1 MRSIII
7 PSIVLPIL
15 IIALIGWYKNRSLP
29 FFSKNESATPSA
41 TPWKYVLALC
51 CVIAYS
57 GLFLIISAA
66 WLQGDDWWLLGID
79 TIEEHI
85 SEVFHTYLDWVSRVG
100 EVLIRATGITYNRWE
115 PRILNSLVLTLAPL
129 ALFRLCK
136 RGDQSIFSAG
146 GVAFYVF
153 ALGITLLNMHLPL
166 WKNVYDY
173 ANCANYVYP
182 SVATAL
188 LLSFYRT
195 DALKKQSSH
204 MLCIALFLL
213 GLICGWGTE
222 AGSAVLLPLMTLLLV
237 SAKIGKTQRWTPHA
251 YAGYFGALVGGAFLF
266 LSPALIRRTARTIA
280 SMPLDVSS
288 LTALQKQEF
297 LQNLSPTS
305 VLQIRGESNVLLIK
319 DFDLL
324 DRFWYF
330 SSYWAERFL
339 SCCWIGLTAVIVLV
353 LLMLVT
359 TRPQKKSLRP
369 IAGGMLIAGTGVAM
383 AASYLTTCIPS
394 MMAFYPACFCIT
406 IAACFLYLRLQ
417 KYPKLACSAAVLG
430 ISLYLF
436 VPAGYEAWQYKH
448 YEHERWANI
457 QAQIAEGK
465 RDVILPPPYPTE
477 PKDPFKLIKAH
488 QLGEDPTFFPNNMA
502 KRSLNIDS
510 IRQAQPKPCTR
521 R

>member
-7 PSIVLPIL
+7 PSVVLPIL

-29 FFSKNESATPSA
+29 FSCKSGGGKPAPA
-41 TPWKYVLALC
+41 LWKCMLALC
-51 CVIAYS
+51 CVMAYS

-66 WLQGDDWWLLGID
+66 WLQGDDWWILSLD
-79 TIEEHI
+79 SFEKHI
-85 SEVFHTYLDWVSRVG
+85 SAVFHCYLDWVSRIG
-100 EVLIRATGITYNRWE
+100 EILVRSTGITYNRWE

-136 RGDQSIFSAG
+136 REGQTIFSAG

-182 SVATAL
+182 SVATAF

-204 MLCIALFLL
+204 ILCIGLFLL

-222 AGSAVLLPLMTLLLV
+222 SGSAVLLPLMTLLLI
-237 SAKIGKTQRWTPHA
+237 SAKTGKTHRWTPHA
-251 YAGYFGALVGGAFLF
+251 CAGYLGVLVGCAFLF
-266 LSPALIRRTARTIA
+266 LSPALIRRTARTIVG
-280 SMPLDVSS
+280 MPLDVSS
-288 LTALQKQEF
+288 MTALQKQEF
-297 LQNLSPTS
+297 LQNLSPAS
-305 VLQIRGESNVLLIK
+305 IMQIRGESNVLLIK
-319 DFDLL
+319 DFPLF

-339 SCCWIGLTAVIVLV
+339 SSCWIGLTAVTILALLIIVAEPWKKAVRPLV
-353 LLMLVT
+353 
-359 TRPQKKSLRP
+359 
-369 IAGGMLIAGTGVAM
+369 GGILIAGIGVAM

-394 MMAFYPACFCIT
+394 TMAFYPACFCIT
-406 IAACFLYLRLQ
+406 IAACFLYLRLRG
-417 KYPKLACSAAVLG
+417 KYLKPAASAVVLG

-436 VPAGYEAWQYKH
+436 VPAGIEAWQYKH

-465 RDVILPPPYPTE
+465 RDIVLPPPYPIE
-477 PKDPFKLIKAH
+477 PKDPFNLIRAY
-488 QLGEDPTFFPNNMA
+488 QLGEDPKAFPNNMA
-502 KRSLNIDS
+502 AGSLNVNS
-510 IRQAQPKPCTR
+510 IRQFQPCTR